1 MQDALACAQRH
12 APGQPDERML
22 LHRFAMGRERYQEAP
37 EVWDIIVMTTTV
49 QWLTMPRLAWS
60 VIVVADPAYWRAV
73 LGYVNMARSPE
84 ADVSVGGRSFAA
96 STHDWRVQPA
106 TAWLDIMAERELLTT
121 TTQKVAPAQTPP
133 LIVLP
138 EAAFREAVRQA
149 LRDFHRLEALRTNL
163 LMRSRIVAGSGDI
176 PADPA
181 ALREIVGEAVADLA
195 ANPKQERSHQALWH
209 TCIVPAPSQEAA
221 ADVLGPPYSTFR
233 GHLTAG
239 IRLVAGWR
247 WRRALGEPS

>member
-1 MQDALACAQRH
+1 
-12 APGQPDERML
+12 
-22 LHRFAMGRERYQEAP
+22 
-37 EVWDIIVMTTTV
+37 
-49 QWLTMPRLAWS
+49 
-60 VIVVADPAYWRAV
+60 
-73 LGYVNMARSPE
+73 
-84 ADVSVGGRSFAA
+84 
-96 STHDWRVQPA
+96 VQPA

-121 TTQKVAPAQTPP
+121 TTQEVAPAQTPP

-149 LRDFHRLEALRTNL
+149 LHDFHRLEALRTNL

-221 ADVLGPPYSTFR
+221 ADVLGYSDPDELR
-233 GHLTAG
+233 GRSMVEHVPIFGSALRLTSGFGNRHRVSSSGRSFARSWRPG
-239 IRLVAGWR
+239 PVAQ
-247 WRRALGEPS
+247 ALGMLSPTAHAG